1 MRILLV
7 NKFHYLNGGSEKYYF
22 ELGKLLK
29 KNGNEVAYFSMKDDR
44 NIKTGDKEYFVEK
57 IDLNTGSK
65 LKALDVIYSKE
76 NYKKM
81 KEAID
86 DFKPDVVHLNNF
98 QRQLSESI
106 VECCKDN
113 NIPMVFTAH
122 DVQAVC
128 PAISMLDSEKNI
140 CEKCINGKYMNC
152 FKKKCVKNST
162 LKSLLGAYEGN
173 YYRRKKV
180 YTKKIKNII
189 TPSIFYKNKLI
200 EDGIQEDKIKAI
212 HNFINLEE
220 YDLKVEDEGYA
231 LYSGR
236 LAKEKGI
243 LNLVEAFSNLIIN
256 NKNNDKLN
264 NIKLYIAGNGHEKE
278 NIEETIKENNLE
290 DKIIL
295 LGYLN
300 QKDLKEYTRKCGFL
314 VIPSIWYENGP
325 YSVIETQ
332 SIGKAIIG
340 ADIGGI
346 PEMVIN
352 NENGLTYKYND
363 VKELE
368 EKMKNLFSDV
378 ELREK
383 FGKNA
388 KKFAIKEYS
397 PENYYEKIEKIY
409 RNVEDALNE
418 KV

>member
-29 KNGNEVAYFSMKDDR
+29 KHGNEVAYFSMKDDR
-44 NIKTGDKEYFVEK
+44 NIKTGEKEYFVEK

-81 KEAID
+81 QEAID

-106 VECCKDN
+106 VECCRDN

-122 DVQAVC
+122 DVQAIC
-128 PAISMLDSEKNI
+128 PAISMLDSRKNI
-140 CEKCINGKYMNC
+140 CEKCINGKYINC

-212 HNFINLEE
+212 HNFINIEE
-220 YDLKVEDEGYA
+220 YNLKLEDEGYA

-256 NKNNDKLN
+256 NKNNDKLK
-264 NIKLYIAGNGHEKE
+264 NIKLYIAGNGPEKE
-278 NIEETIKENNLE
+278 NIEKTIKQNKLE

-340 ADIGGI
+340 ANIGGI

-368 EKMKNLFSDV
+368 EKMKRLFSDI

-383 FGKNA
+383 FGNNA
-388 KKFAIKEYS
+388 KEFANKEYS
-397 PENYYEKIEKIY
+397 PENYYKKLEKIY
-409 RNVEDALNE
+409 KNLIGV
-418 KV
+418 K

>member
-81 KEAID
+81 QEAID

-264 NIKLYIAGNGHEKE
+264 NIKLYIAGNGPEKE

-290 DKIIL
+290 NKIIL

-340 ADIGGI
+340 ANIGGI

-363 VKELE
+363 VKDLE

-383 FGKNA
+383 LGKNA

-409 RNVEDALNE
+409 KNVIGV
-418 KV
+418 K